1 MPIFS
6 ATELKTA
13 SRDLFVAAGA
23 RADDARIVAEA
34 LVNANLAGHDSHGIM
49 RIPSYVSW
57 MEKGD
62 INVAAEFQV
71 VSESDAFAVVDGDWG
86 FGQVMARKAMDLG
99 IAKARK
105 AGVASLSVR
114 GCAHIGRAG
123 DYPIMAA
130 DAGLASILFLNT
142 HGAGSLV
149 APFGGID
156 RRLSANPIAIGVPR
170 PDGNHIIVDISTC
183 VVAEG
188 KLRNFR
194 TAGQPA
200 PEGSIIDSEGRPTTD
215 ASKFYGPPEGSIL
228 PIAGHKGYALGLA
241 SDILAGALSGAGC
254 TREGETRIGNSFW
267 ATIIDPDQ
275 VRGRDDFDHDVT
287 ALVDWIKSS
296 RKAEG
301 VSEILV
307 AGEPELRTQAKREK
321 EGIPVHVDT
330 WAAIVE
336 SGKRHGLDLAT
347 PTS

>member
-1 MPIFS
+1 MPTFT
-6 ATELKTA
+6 ADRLKSV
-13 SRDLFVAAGA
+13 SRDIFTAAGA
-23 RADDARIVAEA
+23 RSEDARIVADA
-34 LVNANLAGHDSHGIM
+34 LVNANLAGHDSHGVM
-49 RIPSYVSW
+49 RIPSYVRW

-62 INVAAEFQV
+62 VNVKAEFRV
-71 VSESDAFAVVDGDWG
+71 VMEADAFAVIDGDWG
-86 FGQVMARKAMDLG
+86 FGQVMARRAMEVG
-99 IAKARK
+99 IAKA
-105 AGVASLSVR
+105 AQSGVASISAR
-114 GCAHIGRAG
+114 RCSHIGRAG

-130 DAGLASILFLNT
+130 EAGLASILFLNT

-156 RRLSANPIAIGVPR
+156 RRLSANPIAIGIPR
-170 PDGNHIIVDISTC
+170 PGGDHIIVDISTC

-200 PEGSIIDSEGRPTTD
+200 PEGSIIDAEGRPTTD
-215 ASKFYGPPEGSIL
+215 ASEFYGPPEGTIL
-228 PIAGHKGYALGLA
+228 PIAGHKGFALGLA

-254 TREGETRIGNSFW
+254 TRQGVKRVGNSFW
-267 ATIIDPDQ
+267 ATIIDID
-275 VRGRDDFDHDVT
+275 RIRDRSDFDRDVGD
-287 ALVDWIKSS
+287 LIDWIKSS

-321 EGIPVHVDT
+321 DGIPVHDAT

-336 SGKRHGLDLAT
+336 TGKRYHLDIE
-347 PTS
+347 